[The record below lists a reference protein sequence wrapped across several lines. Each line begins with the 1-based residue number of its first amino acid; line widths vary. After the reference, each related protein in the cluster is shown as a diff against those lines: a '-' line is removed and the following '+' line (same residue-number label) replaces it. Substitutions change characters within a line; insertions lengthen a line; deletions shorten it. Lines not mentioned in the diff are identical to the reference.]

1 MNMNIRILLILLLS
15 GQIAIAQKNNQY
27 QWKIVSNG
35 GYTYKTVIGD
45 PMKARFYTLSNG
57 LTVILSVN
65 KKEPKIQCQVAV
77 RAGSNND
84 PHDHTGL
91 AHYLEHLMF
100 KGTDQYGTLDW
111 AKEKPLLDQI
121 DSLYEKYNHT
131 TDTALRAAIYR
142 DIDKTSGEAAKY
154 AIANE
159 YDKML
164 SGMGAEATNAMTFME
179 YTGYTD
185 MIPSNAV
192 DKYLAVQAERFRN
205 PVFRLFHTELEAVYE
220 EKNTTLD
227 SDPDKVFE
235 RLYASLFPT
244 SNYGQQT
251 TIGTIEHLKNP
262 SQEAIR
268 KFYDEHYVPNNM
280 AIIMAGD
287 MDPDSVIKKIDHS
300 FNYMQPKPVE
310 VYTSPVELPIAA
322 PIYKEVFGPDAENIT
337 IGYRLPGATDAHSY
351 ALMTTLSALLYNG
364 KAGLIDINLNK
375 GQTVLSAQAEVDPY
389 RDYSVFTL
397 TAKPKTGQSLEDV
410 RDLLLAQIEKIKRG
424 DFDESLIKATVAN
437 YKLSRM
443 EQLEN
448 NRSRADALFDGFVL
462 DKGGSW
468 DLRASL
474 LDSISILTKQELV
487 DFVNKYFDNNYVCIY
502 KRIGED
508 KDVIK
513 VTKPPITP
521 VFVNHDAQSDFLKKV
536 SAMPVTSIK
545 PQWIDFNKDL
555 TKTKLG
561 NTTLLYARN
570 KDNDIFQL
578 NYRFPMGTYNDR
590 LLAIA
595 VQYLQYLGTHKM
607 NSENISRRFY
617 NLACSYSINV
627 GGEFTTINIWGLQ
640 ENMTKAASLLED
652 LLRHCQVDDTA
663 WLTLKERML
672 KGRADSKLNQHSI
685 LSALSYYA
693 MYGAKNPFNNQ
704 FTNDE
709 LTALKPDSIVDL
721 LHGLLKYEHII
732 TYYGPLSL
740 PQAIAGISKVHQLPA
755 VFKEHTSGNEY
766 VKIKQD
772 TSRIL
777 FVDYD
782 IVQAKVEWVRN
793 TRDFDPLYEPTVEV
807 FNEYYNGDM
816 SAVVFQT
823 LRESKALAYS
833 VFANYYT
840 PLKKKDKYTM
850 VGYVGCQADKLNDAI
865 AGMNELLDSVPLS
878 DKGLLLAK
886 ESLKKSYQTTRY
898 TGQDIID
905 EYLADKRLGLP
916 RDIRKEVY
924 DDIDKI
930 GFRELQQFDTEN
942 IANKPFAY
950 CLLASSN
957 KINMNEL
964 KKYGGIKKLSLNEL
978 FGY

>member
-1 MNMNIRILLILLLS
+1 MKVMFRMILLLLLAGKIS
-15 GQIAIAQKNNQY
+15 LAQTNQY
-27 QWKIVSNG
+27 QWKTISKG
-35 GYTYKTVIGD
+35 GYTYKTVAGD
-45 PMKARFYTLSNG
+45 PMKARFYTLRNG

-65 KKEPKIQCQVAV
+65 KREPKIQCQVAV
-77 RAGSNND
+77 RSGSNND

-100 KGTDQYGTLDW
+100 KGTDQFGTLDW
-111 AKEKPLLDQI
+111 SKEKPFLDQI

-164 SGMGAEATNAMTFME
+164 SGMGAEGTNAMTFME

-192 DKYLAVQAERFRN
+192 DKYLAVQAERFRA

-227 SDPDKVFE
+227 SDPDKVFQS
-235 RLYASLFPT
+235 LYASLFPT

-268 KFYDEHYVPNNM
+268 KFYNEHYVPNNM

-287 MDPDSVIKKIDHS
+287 MDPDSVIKKIDHYFS
-300 FNYMQPKPVE
+300 YMKPKAVD
-310 VYTSPVELPIAA
+310 VYTSPVELPITTSV
-322 PIYKEVFGPDAENIT
+322 YKEVLGPDAENTT
-337 IGYRLPGATDAHSY
+337 IGYRLPGATDMHSY

-375 GQTVLSAQAEVDPY
+375 GQAVLSAQAEADPY

-397 TAKPKTGQSLEDV
+397 TGKPKTGQSLEDV
-410 RDLLLAQIEKIKRG
+410 RDLLLAQIEKIKHG
-424 DFDESLIKATVAN
+424 DFDEGLIKATVAN
-437 YKLSRM
+437 YKLGRI
-443 EQLEN
+443 EELEN
-448 NRSRADALFDGFVL
+448 NRNRADALFDGFIL
-462 DKGGSW
+462 DKGVSW
-468 DLRASL
+468 NLRAAL
-474 LDSISILTKQELV
+474 LDSISVLTKQQLV
-487 DFVNKYFDNNYVCIY
+487 DFANEYFNDNYVCVY
-502 KRIGED
+502 KRVGEN

-521 VFVNHDAQSDFLKKV
+521 VFVNHDAQSDFLKKI
-536 SAMPVTSIK
+536 SAMPVSPIK
-545 PQWIDFNKDL
+545 PQWIDLNKDL

-561 NTTLLYARN
+561 NAIFLYAKN
-570 KDNDIFQL
+570 KENDLFEL
-578 NYRFPMGTYNDR
+578 NYRFPMGSYNDR

-595 VQYLQYLGTHKM
+595 VQYLQYLGTNKM
-607 NSENISRRFY
+607 SPENISRQFY

-627 GGEFTTINIWGLQ
+627 GGEFTTINISGLQ
-640 ENMTKAASLLED
+640 ENMMKAASLLED
-652 LLRHCQVDDTA
+652 ILRHCQADDTA
-663 WLTLKERML
+663 WNTLKDRML
-672 KGRADSKLNQHSI
+672 KVRADNKLNQHSI
-685 LSALSYYA
+685 FSALRNYA
-693 MYGAKNPFNNQ
+693 TYGSKNPFNNQ
-704 FTNDE
+704 FTNEE
-709 LTALKPDSIVDL
+709 LTALKPDSIVGL
-721 LHGLLKYEHII
+721 LHDLLKYKHII
-732 TYYGPLSL
+732 TYYGPLPL
-740 PQAIAGISKVHQLPA
+740 PQAIAAIDKVHQLPV
-755 VFKEHTSGNEY
+755 VFKKHTSGNDY
-766 VKIKQD
+766 VKVKQD
-772 TSRIL
+772 TSTIL

-782 IVQAKVEWVRN
+782 IVQANVEWIRD
-793 TRDFDPLYEPTVEV
+793 TRDFNPLYEPTVEV

-816 SAVVFQT
+816 SSVVFQT

-840 PLKKKDKYTM
+840 PMKKKDKYTM
-850 VGYVGCQADKLNDAI
+850 LGYVGCQADKLNDAI
-865 AGMNELLDSVPLS
+865 AGMNELLDSVPVS
-878 DKGLLLAK
+878 EEGLKQAK
-886 ESLKKSYQTTRY
+886 ESLKKTYQTVRF

-905 EYLADKRLGLP
+905 EYLADERLGLT
-916 RDIRKEVY
+916 RDIRKDVY
-924 DDIDKI
+924 DNIDKI
-930 GFRELQQFDTEN
+930 GFSELQQFDTDN
-942 IANKPFAY
+942 IAHKPFTY
-950 CLLASSN
+950 CLLASSG
-957 KINMNEL
+957 KINLKEL
-964 KKYGGIKKLSLNEL
+964 EKYGEIKKLSLEEL

>member
-1 MNMNIRILLILLLS
+1 MKVMFRMIVLLLLAGNIS
-15 GQIAIAQKNNQY
+15 LAQTGRY
-27 QWKIVSNG
+27 QWETINSG
-35 GYTYKTVIGD
+35 GYTYKMVVGD
-45 PMKARFYTLSNG
+45 PMNTRFYTLSNG

-65 KKEPKIQCQVAV
+65 KREPKIQCQVAV

-100 KGTDQYGTLDW
+100 KGTDRFGTLDW
-111 AKEKPLLDQI
+111 AKEKPLLDDI

-131 TDTALRAAIYR
+131 TDTALRASIYR

-192 DKYLAVQAERFRN
+192 DKYLAVQAERFRA

-220 EKNTTLD
+220 EKNTNLD

-235 RLYASLFPT
+235 SLYASLFPT

-268 KFYDEHYVPNNM
+268 KFYNEHYVPNNM

-287 MDPDSVIKKIDHS
+287 MDPDSVIKKIDED
-300 FNYMQPKPVE
+300 FNYMKPKPVA
-310 VYTSPVELPIAA
+310 VYESPVELPIAA
-322 PIYKEVFGPDAENIT
+322 PVYKEVLGPDAENIT
-337 IGYRLPGATDAHSY
+337 IGYRLPGETDMHSY
-351 ALMTTLSALLYNG
+351 ALMTALSALLYNG

-375 GQTVLSAQAEVDPY
+375 GQTVLTAQAGADAY

-397 TAKPKTGQSLEDV
+397 TAKPKTGQSLEEV
-410 RDLLLAQIEKIKRG
+410 QDLLLAQIEKIKRG
-424 DFDESLIKATVAN
+424 DFDETLIKATVAN
-437 YKLSRM
+437 YKLFRIQ
-443 EQLEN
+443 QLEN
-448 NRSRADALFDGFVL
+448 NRHRADALFDGFIL

-468 DLRASL
+468 NLRASL
-474 LDSISILTKQELV
+474 LDSISILTKQQLI
-487 DFVNKYFDNNYVCIY
+487 DFANEYFNNNYVCVY
-502 KRIGED
+502 KRVGED

-521 VFVNHDAQSDFLKKV
+521 VFVNHDAQSDFLKKI
-536 SAMPVTSIK
+536 SSMPVSSIK

-561 NTTLLYARN
+561 NATLLYAKN
-570 KDNDIFQL
+570 KDNDIFEL

-595 VQYLQYLGTHKM
+595 VQYLQYLGTNKM
-607 NSENISRRFY
+607 SSENISRQFY

-627 GGEFTTINIWGLQ
+627 GGEFTTINISGLQ
-640 ENMTKAASLLED
+640 ENMAKATSLLED
-652 LLRHCQVDDTA
+652 ILRHCQVDDTA
-663 WLTLKERML
+663 WITLKERML
-672 KGRADSKLNQHSI
+672 KGRDDSKLNQHSI

-704 FTNDE
+704 LTNDE
-709 LTALKPDSIVDL
+709 LTALKPDSIVNL
-721 LHGLLKYEHII
+721 LHNLLKYEHII

-740 PQAIAGISKVHQLPA
+740 PQATAVIGKMHQLPA
-755 VFKEHTSGNEY
+755 IFRKHTNGNEY

-772 TSRIL
+772 TNTIL

-782 IVQAKVEWVRN
+782 MVQAKVEWVRN
-793 TRDFDPLYEPTVEV
+793 TREFNPLYEPALEV
-807 FNEYYNGDM
+807 FNEYYDGDM

-833 VFANYYT
+833 VFANYYA
-840 PLKKKDKYTM
+840 PVKKKDKYTM
-850 VGYVGCQADKLNDAI
+850 VGFIGCQADKLNDAI
-865 AGMNELLDSVPLS
+865 AGMNELLDSVPVS
-878 DKGLLLAK
+878 DKALHQAK
-886 ESLKKSYQTTRY
+886 GSLKKSYQTVRF

-905 EYLADKRLGLP
+905 EYLADQRLGLAS
-916 RDIRKEVY
+916 DMRKEAY
-924 DDIDKI
+924 DNIDKI
-930 GFRELQQFDTEN
+930 GFPELQQFDTDN
-942 IANKPFAY
+942 IAHKPFTY

-957 KINMNEL
+957 KINMKEL
-964 KKYGGIKKLSLNEL
+964 EKYGEIKKLSLEEL